1 MDDEMQNKTENGLP
15 SGLGALLSDP
25 AILSGVT
32 GALKKL
38 GIVGDSES
46 SEETDK
52 QTGEESDAPI
62 PALADVAPSPLSAI
76 TADPEIIKKLPEV
89 ISLVSKLSAPQKK
102 DDKRSR
108 LLLALRPYLSD
119 RRRAAI
125 DRLITM
131 NAIGDVLKSIK

>member
-25 AILSGVT
+25 AMLSGVA

-62 PALADVAPSPLSAI
+62 PALADITPSPLSAL